1 MPKLKKAV
9 ALKYDQAKQN
19 APIVIASGYGP
30 IAEQIIHLGE
40 KLGIPVEVLWRR
52 TKEEK
57 GVSGSQIR
65 QRILADEKWDDLVP
79 KTVFDYVLSHG
90 IDDRIKFSK

>member
-1 MPKLKKAV
+1 MSICDEWTANNEKRF
-9 ALKYDQAKQN
+9 
-19 APIVIASGYGP
+19 
-30 IAEQIIHLGE
+30 E